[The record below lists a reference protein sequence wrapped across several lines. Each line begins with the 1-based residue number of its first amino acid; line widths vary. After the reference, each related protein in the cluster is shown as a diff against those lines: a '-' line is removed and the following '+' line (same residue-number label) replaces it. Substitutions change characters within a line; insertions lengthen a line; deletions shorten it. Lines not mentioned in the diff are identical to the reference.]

1 MSLQR
6 NAFAV
11 GGFQLAMRLGAWLQ
25 RATGNL
31 VPTPFRLI
39 QMGSAFWLSRA
50 LHTAAQ
56 LDVATLLGGEA
67 LAVESLARR
76 LDVSADALA
85 RLLRLLAANGV
96 FCECAP
102 GVFRNSPVSSYLR
115 QDHASSVRAMVLL
128 HNTGA
133 MSEPWYQQ
141 LEAGIRRGVPPFVL
155 SHGRALFEHLDEDAE
170 LDALFSSAMDSVEA
184 LAGDSFATDLDW
196 SRFRRVIDVGG
207 SRGRKSL
214 ALLQRHAHLEALVVD
229 RPQVIAEAGR
239 YWHASSEP
247 GLERLQFVAGNLLER
262 LPAAN
267 DSRDAYL
274 LSAVLHGFDDATC
287 IRAFDSLGQAI
298 GQSGAR
304 VILMEMVVPED
315 RADLASALCDMQMF
329 MGGYGRERTL
339 REWHALCHSAG
350 MEVEEVV
357 DTRSLAKLLVL
368 RPGVAEGAV
377 NRGPR
382 HRPFGFRPPASIFQ
396 IRTDSDSGRLARP
409 EHRCETLP
417 G

>member
-25 RATGNL
+25 RAAGNL
-31 VPTPFRLI
+31 VPPPFRLI

-50 LHTAAQ
+50 LHAAAR

-85 RLLRLLAANGV
+85 RLLRLLAASGV

-115 QDHASSVRAMVLL
+115 RDHASSVRAMVLL

-133 MSEPWYQQ
+133 MSEPWYRQ

-155 SHGRALFEHLDEDAE
+155 SHGRTLFEHLDEDAE

-214 ALLQRHAHLEALVVD
+214 ALLHRHAHLEALVVD

-239 YWHASSEP
+239 YWHESSEP
-247 GLERLQFVAGNLLER
+247 GLERLQFMAGDLLDNL
-262 LPAAN
+262 PGAK
-267 DSRDAYL
+267 DSHDVYL

-287 IRAFDSLGQAI
+287 IRAFDSLRQAI

-339 REWHALCHSAG
+339 REWHALCHSGG
-350 MEVEEVV
+350 MEVEQVV

-368 RPGVAEGAV
+368 RPGLAEGAV
-377 NRGPR
+377 NRGAR
-382 HRPFGFRPPASIFQ
+382 HRPSGFRPPASIFQ